1 MRLNVSKF
9 NGADLDAWIFSINE
23 YFKLLETTL
32 EQRLRISRIN
42 LEGDVAECKWIR
54 GHKCPGKFLLLM
66 AEVGANPDSEIHA
79 DPTYYLEDKVNAEG
93 DGNVMTE
100 DKGGGRTKRVTVAPA
115 WHKDFVM
122 HLDNHHTYQLFLD
135 MCLSRFWI

>member
-1 MRLNVSKF
+1 M
-9 NGADLDAWIFSINE
+9 
-23 YFKLLETTL
+23 
-32 EQRLRISRIN
+32 
-42 LEGDVAECKWIR
+42 R

-122 HLDNHHTYQLFLD
+122 HLDNHHTYQLLALGLCC
-135 MCLSRFWI
+135 MCLAQVVVVAGIGDVVFDEDGAGVRKSR